1 MVRPR
6 GRLVALF
13 GALALVLAACSAPP
27 TADEDTT
34 TTAEAATTA
43 APDTTAAD
51 EESTTTEE
59 TGGGDATAGMADVY
73 AQVDGLTGEE
83 RTATLLELAQE
94 EGTLSIYGSTNLEDA
109 LPLFDAFADLYDL
122 EPNYYRASSSDVL
135 QRVLQEVDADFA
147 GNDVVMANGPEMAIL
162 DGEGLLANL
171 ESPTTDDIIDAG
183 VFPTWAAIYM
193 NSFIAGW
200 NTEFVTEVP
209 DNWNDFLSSFDG
221 DLAIEV
227 GDWDWFATLT
237 GRYFVEELGMTEDEV
252 VELFKTAVAGATV
265 VDGHTLMA
273 ELLVA
278 GEYDASASLYH
289 HRVTELIS
297 EGAPLAWEP
306 PVRPIIVRPNGVGIM
321 SHVQNPASA
330 LLWVEFML
338 TDGQDL
344 LAEEFRGPASSQVSG
359 GIPDEYAPI
368 LVDLEAITQER
379 EKWEGLWEEIVQ
391 AAGTEP
397 IED

>member
-1 MVRPR
+1 MRQ
-6 GRLVALF
+6 RLVILI
-13 GALALVLAACSAPP
+13 GVLALVVGACSEPP
-27 TADEDTT
+27 TAEEDTT
-34 TTAEAATTA
+34 TTAESPTTA

-51 EESTTTEE
+51 GETTTTGE
-59 TGGGDATAGMADVY
+59 TGGGDSMAALEEVY
-73 AQVDGLTGEE
+73 AQVEGLTGEE
-83 RTATLLELAQE
+83 RTAKLLELAQE

-135 QRVLQEVDADFA
+135 QRILQEVDANFA
-147 GNDVVMANGPEMAIL
+147 GNDVVMSNGPEMAIL
-162 DGEGLLANL
+162 DGEGLLLPL
-171 ESPTTDDIIDAG
+171 ESPTTDNIIDAG

-200 NTEFVTEVP
+200 NTEFVTGEVP
-209 DNWNDFLSSFDG
+209 DNWNDFLTTFEG
-221 DLAIEV
+221 ELAVEV

-237 GRYFVEELGMTEDEV
+237 RRYFIEELGMTEDEV
-252 VELFKTAVAGATV
+252 VELFKSAVAGATV

-278 GEYDASASLYH
+278 GEYDASTSLYH
-289 HRVTELIS
+289 HRVTELIA

-321 SHVQNPASA
+321 SHTQNPASA

-338 TDGQDL
+338 TDGQEL
-344 LAEEFRGPASSQVSG
+344 LAEEYRGPASTEVAG

-379 EKWEGLWEEIVQ
+379 EKWEGLWEEIIQ

-397 IED
+397 VEE